1 MTRRRYVQIDG
12 VLHEVSDGYEAPVC
26 PLVQPDIQ
34 PYQSMVDGSWITSRS
49 QHREHV
55 RSHGLI
61 EYGNEKIEAKPVK
74 LPDSYYKQRRER
86 VASLVS
92 HYGEDRIRRDAK
104 ALGEHLRWNSRGK

>member
-1 MTRRRYVQIDG
+1 MRKRYVQIDG
-12 VLHEVSDGYEAPVC
+12 ELHEVSDGYTPEPIC

-61 EYGNEKIEAKPVK
+61 EYGNEKITAKP
-74 LPDSYYKQRRER
+74 
-86 VASLVS
+86 ASLPKQYYEQRKATVTAMVN